1 MNEMCHQLSVKTHK
15 NDIAL
20 RERTAVIQVDNRSC
34 RND

>member
-1 MNEMCHQLSVKTHK
+1 MTASSDQLFVKTHK

-34 RND
+34 WND